1 MKNLLKAVLVIAFL
15 AGAVNSVDAQSKA
28 KLGHINFGKLYQ
40 MMPGQDSV
48 QAAYNEYQK
57 QIQQQFQDMQ
67 GELQSKMQDYEQNI
81 QSYSKVV
88 RQTKE
93 REINDLQVRIQEFQS
108 GAQQDLVDKENEL
121 TAPVIDKARNAVKQ
135 VAKENG
141 YRYIF
146 NSSEGLLLYAQP
158 SDDIM
163 LLVKERLGLESEK

>member
-1 MKNLLKAVLVIAFL
+1 MKNLFKAVLLIAFL
-15 AGAVNSVDAQSKA
+15 AGAVNVDAQSKA
-28 KLGHINFGKLYQ
+28 KFGHINFGKLYQ

-48 QAAYNEYQK
+48 QAAYNEYQQ

-67 GELQSKMQDYEQNI
+67 GELQAKMQDYEQNLNA
-81 QSYSKVV
+81 YSKVV

-93 REINDLQVRIQEFQS
+93 REINDLQRRIQEFQS
-108 GAQQDLVDKENEL
+108 GAQEDLMDKENEL
-121 TAPVIDKARNAVKQ
+121 TAPIIEKARNAVKE

-141 YRYIF
+141 YSYIF

-163 LLVKERLGLESEK
+163 PLVKKKLGLEGEE